1 MHATLEDR
9 CSLCQPPKS
18 PGIGGPLLLAIGL
31 HAALLAWPDSPVVM
45 SKPRHEIRLLTTLV
59 TPADAPA
66 AQSIR
71 RSSVATHPAGSS
83 APASS
88 FSPPPLL
95 KTTADS
101 PHLMTTADGGISS
114 PAVASVSTDTS
125 PEQADAMIPAA
136 ATQPQ
141 PGITRSATAEAT
153 PIELADLNVVCPQ
166 QPTPAYPLASRRL
179 HETGQVVLKIALDNT
194 GRILSSEIRQSSG
207 SGRLDRA
214 ALETVKGWRCHP
226 ARREGQPVASVA
238 LQRFEFALQ

>member
-1 MHATLEDR
+1 MHAALEDR
-9 CSLCQPPKS
+9 CSLCPPPKS

-31 HAALLAWPDSPVVM
+31 HAVLLAWPGSSVVM
-45 SKPRHEIRLLTTLV
+45 SKPRHEIRLMTTLV

-71 RSSVATHPAGSS
+71 PDAAATHPAESN

-88 FSPPPLL
+88 FSTPPLL

-101 PHLMTTADGGISS
+101 PHLMTTGEGGIPS
-114 PAVASVSTDTS
+114 PAVATVETDTS
-125 PEQADAMIPAA
+125 TEQADATISAA
-136 ATQPQ
+136 AVPPQ
-141 PGITRSATAEAT
+141 PGITRSAVAETT
-153 PIELADLNVVCPQ
+153 PLELADLNVVCPQ
-166 QPTPAYPLASRRL
+166 QTTPVYPLASRRL

-214 ALETVKGWRCHP
+214 ALETVRAWRCQP
-226 ARREGQPVASVA
+226 ARRDGQAVAAVA